1 MFEQAAELLE
11 DLGGYVKTAY
21 KLGTV
26 KVTRKTVDVL
36 SSVIAGVL
44 MAVIGLIALI
54 FVSVATAMWLGEY
67 LQNGWLGF
75 LWVGCFYVVLLLFL
89 VLTRKSLFGPYL
101 KNMLTRQ
108 LYEKRDESV

>member
-21 KLGTV
+21 KLGTI
-26 KVTRKTVDVL
+26 KITRKTVDVL
-36 SSVIAGVL
+36 VAVIMGVL
-44 MAVIGLIALI
+44 IAVAAFIGLI

-75 LWVGCFYVVLLLFL
+75 LWVGCFYVLLLLVLLLG
-89 VLTRKSLFGPYL
+89 RKNLFGPYF
-101 KNMLTRQ
+101 KNMLTKQ
-108 LYEKRDESV
+108 LYEKQDKSV